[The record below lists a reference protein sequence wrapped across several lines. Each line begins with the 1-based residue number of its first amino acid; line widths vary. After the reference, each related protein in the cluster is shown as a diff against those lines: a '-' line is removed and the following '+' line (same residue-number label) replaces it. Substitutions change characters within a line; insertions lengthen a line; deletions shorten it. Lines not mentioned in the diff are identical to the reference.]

1 MKKIEC
7 IIRPEKLKPL
17 SDSLL
22 LLGIGGLTALEAKG
36 FGREATRPENFLF
49 LPKTKVEMYVTDEQA
64 GEIIDTIVACC
75 RDDKFGS
82 GKIAIL
88 PMEDCIR
95 VRTGESGNDAIL

>member
-17 SDSLL
+17 TDELFL
-22 LLGIGGLTALEAKG
+22 AGIGGLTVTEAKG
-36 FGREATRPENFLF
+36 FGREAVRPENFLF
-49 LPKTKVEMYVTDEQA
+49 LPKTKIEIYVTDEQLS
-64 GEIIDTIVACC
+64 EVIETISACC

-88 PMEDCIR
+88 PIDDCIR
-95 VRTGESGNDAIL
+95 VRTGEKGDSAIL

>member
-17 SDSLL
+17 TDKLL
-22 LLGIGGLTALEAKG
+22 LAGIGGLTATEAKG

-49 LPKTKVEMYVTDEQA
+49 LPKTKIEIYATESQVE
-64 GEIIDTIVACC
+64 EIIETIAACC
-75 RDDKFGS
+75 GDGKFGS

-88 PMEDCIR
+88 PVDDCIR
-95 VRTGESGNDAIL
+95 VRTGEQGDSAIL

>member
-7 IIRPEKLKPL
+7 IIRPDKLKPL
-17 SDSLL
+17 TDKLL
-22 LLGIGGLTALEAKG
+22 LAGIGGLTVTETKG

-49 LPKTKVEMYVTDEQA
+49 LPKTKIEIYVTDEQA
-64 GEIIDTIVACC
+64 AEVVDAISFCC

-95 VRTGESGNDAIL
+95 VRTGERGSSAIL